1 MAAAAVFAMGM
12 EADKLFLRAIHG
24 VTLASALLILGIG
37 IDCIFADRSAAM
49 SESVHSVDLKKRTV
63 ATRRGMEGA
72 AVGHSPRSRDGSPG
86 GVSTTDDLIEL
97 ALNTPLD
104 QEDAAVQKLR
114 EKQRK
119 ALEEKQWAVSQEQAK
134 VEQQKL
140 KVCF

>member
-1 MAAAAVFAMGM
+1 
-12 EADKLFLRAIHG
+12 
-24 VTLASALLILGIG
+24 
-37 IDCIFADRSAAM
+37 
-49 SESVHSVDLKKRTV
+49 
-63 ATRRGMEGA
+63 MEGA